1 MKRCKI
7 LFIGGGS
14 TAAIDIAKDV
24 MLTDSLKNS
33 QIVLYDL
40 NKKACDF
47 NKVFLD
53 RAAREIGCGC
63 EVVSTDEPAAAFK
76 GADYTVITISTGGLT
91 SMGIDLSVAEEYGIY
106 HTVGDTA
113 GPAGWARSIRN
124 YETFV
129 DLAKKINKY
138 CPQTFILNYANPMAF
153 LTDVLS
159 GLCKGPV
166 IGLCRGILENIH
178 AIKGI
183 YKIADE
189 SELSLKYAGLNH
201 FFWIT
206 EASQGNIDIIA
217 DMKKKLRNKTLSE
230 LLPTD
235 GGDPINFKEGRQLA
249 DQLFRMTGIMPYFGD
264 RHTCEFFPDYI
275 TSKANLRNHNI
286 ARTSIKQRL
295 KWQAMKIAKI
305 EKMLGTGIPK
315 QYLQRSGETAADV
328 MNAHLTGR
336 RFVDVANVGN
346 IGQIS
351 NLPLGTV
358 VETACAIDKNGVSP
372 VCFGDLPEIIAEF
385 CRTHSAVTDMILS
398 GCIEKDKDT
407 LLQALRLDPACSRL
421 RWPQVCQMGE
431 KLLKSHNKFISGI
444 ND

>member
-7 LFIGGGS
+7 LFVGGGS

-24 MLTDSLKNS
+24 MMTESIKDS

-40 NKKACDF
+40 NKKACNF

-53 RAAREIGCGC
+53 LVARELGSGC
-63 EVVSTDEPAAAFK
+63 EVVATDEVSAAFK

-91 SMGIDLSVAEEYGIY
+91 AMGLDLSIPEEYGIY

-124 YETFV
+124 YGTFV
-129 DLAKKINKY
+129 DLAQKINKY
-138 CPQTFILNYANPMAF
+138 CPNTFILNYTNPLAF

-189 SELSLKYAGLNH
+189 NELNLKYAGLNH

-206 EASQGNIDIIA
+206 EASYRNIDIIA
-217 DMKKKLRNKTLSE
+217 DMKKKLRKKTLSE

-235 GGDPINFKEGRQLA
+235 DGDPMNFKEGRRLA
-249 DQLFRMTGIMPYFGD
+249 DELFRMTGYMSYIGD
-264 RHTCEFFPDYI
+264 RHVCESFPDYI
-275 TSKANLRNHNI
+275 TSKANMRKYNLG
-286 ARTSIKQRL
+286 RTSIKQRL

-305 EKMLGTGIPK
+305 EKMLETGITK

-336 RFVDVANVGN
+336 RFVDVGNVGN

-351 NLPLGTV
+351 NLPLGAV

-372 VCFGDLPEIIAEF
+372 VCFGELPEMIAEF
-385 CRTHSAVTDMILS
+385 CRTHSTVTGMILG
-398 GCIEKDKDT
+398 GCIEKNKDM
-407 LLQALRLDPACSRL
+407 LLQGLRLDPACSRL
-421 RWPQVCQMGE
+421 TWPEVCQMGE
-431 KLLKSHNKFISGI
+431 KLLTAHKKFILNI
-444 ND
+444 N